1 MMVMMTHTTTE
12 YDGESVSNDIHEED
26 GELVFKWILKQDDFV
41 FFWMI
46 NENELG
52 YCRWASESA
61 RGTSSSLKSWPTISF
76 RSKSLLA
83 WNYKY
88 QNNFSR

>member
-26 GELVFKWILKQDDFV
+26 GELVFKWILKEDDFV

-46 NENELG
+46 NENELQVSQ
-52 YCRWASESA
+52 RVSQRDEFLTEELTNHLFQVKVFT
-61 RGTSSSLKSWPTISF
+61 RLK
-76 RSKSLLA
+76 L
-83 WNYKY
+83 
-88 QNNFSR
+88 